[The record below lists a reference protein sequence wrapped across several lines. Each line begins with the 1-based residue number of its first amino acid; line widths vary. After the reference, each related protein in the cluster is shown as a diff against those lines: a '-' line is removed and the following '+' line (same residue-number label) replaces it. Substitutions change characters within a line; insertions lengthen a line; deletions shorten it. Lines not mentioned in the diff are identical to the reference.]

1 MAMSSRLLCR
11 ACLRSVLGAALT
23 LLPLAS
29 CSDVDGPGAGP
40 VSSGP
45 PNILLI
51 LIDDMGFNDL
61 GANGNPAVT
70 TPNLDHL
77 AAQGIRFTRN
87 YTDATCTVT
96 RVGILTGTEPA
107 AHGFRPVNIG
117 ISPEVITLPETL
129 KRSGYSTHHIG
140 KWHLGYASKLAW
152 PLAQGFDT
160 FFGFLDQSLLAGPH
174 PPSGFNF
181 GRPTYRNP
189 WLQKQN
195 DSPSKYDGHLSEI
208 LLAHALDFLASQRGT
223 HTPWFLNYWTYAPH
237 SPLQPADTF
246 ASKYPATPEGRY
258 RAFLEQVDST
268 VGQLMKGL
276 EKNGFAENTLV
287 IVASDNGGTNRQID
301 NNYPYFGTKTTF
313 FEGGVRTPL
322 IIRWPGHTE
331 AGVVFDQAVTNFD
344 YYPTIAAA
352 ADADYPG
359 HLIGR
364 DLLEVVKRGAGLERN
379 VYWETG
385 NPESGS
391 WSVLSSDQKWRLNQ
405 YILGGLQLNDLENR
419 PQGDEDVAARHP
431 DIVAQM
437 RDEYLAWHRDK
448 RVLDLEYEPLSDYG
462 QARLSGASL
471 QRAPGFAGHTF
482 AIGVVP
488 AALDAGDS
496 HLVDAPGMI
505 AFQQNQWYLLQRGR
519 VLELDV
525 NGIRLQ
531 APAPPDGECS
541 TIVVTS
547 HFEYSPVF
555 PAERR
560 ALIQLYVNGK
570 VAVDSAVSDPRLPP
584 DDYLNATFIGQDNTG
599 AKKYRGLLGRPLVL
613 NEWLDP
619 AELDQGGIADLARN
633 WCSTQRT
640 PDFAVD
646 QSTASSPGDKL

>member
-1 MAMSSRLLCR
+1 MLAVRKLWLV
-11 ACLRSVLGAALT
+11 CLRGVIGAGLMFLSLVSAAAAEDPGVGAA
-23 LLPLAS
+23 AS
-29 CSDVDGPGAGP
+29 A
-40 VSSGP
+40 P

-61 GANGNPAVT
+61 GANGNPSVT
-70 TPNLDHL
+70 TPNLDQL
-77 AAQGIRFTRN
+77 AAQGIRFTRH

-107 AHGFRPVNIG
+107 AHGFRPVKTG
-117 ISPEVITLPETL
+117 ISPEVVTLPEVL

-140 KWHLGYASKLAW
+140 KWHLGYASELAW

-174 PPSGFNF
+174 PPSGFHF
-181 GRPTYRNP
+181 GRPTYHDP

-195 DSPSKYDGHLSEI
+195 DRPSKYRGHLSEI
-208 LLAHALDFLASQRGT
+208 LLEHALGFLGSQRGNQ
-223 HTPWFLNYWTYAPH
+223 TPWFLNFWTYAPH

-246 ASKYPATPEGRY
+246 ASRYPATPEGRY

-268 VGQLMKGL
+268 VGQLMAGL
-276 EKNGFAENTLV
+276 EKNGFADNTLV

-322 IIRWPGHTE
+322 IIRWPGHTGE
-331 AGVVFDQAVTNFD
+331 GVVFDQAVTHFD
-344 YYPTIAAA
+344 YFPTIAAA
-352 ADADYPG
+352 AGADSPG
-359 HLIGR
+359 QLIGR
-364 DLLEVVKRGAGLERN
+364 DLLEVVKRKAGLERN

-385 NPESGS
+385 NPEAGS
-391 WSVLSSDQKWRLNQ
+391 WSVLSSDQKWRLHQ
-405 YILGGLQLNDLENR
+405 YLLGGVQLNDLEER
-419 PQGDEDVAARHP
+419 PQGDRDVAGQHP
-431 DIVAQM
+431 DIVARM
-437 RDEYLAWHRDK
+437 REEYLTWHREK
-448 RVLDLEYEPLSDYG
+448 RLLDLAYQPLTDRG
-462 QARLSGASL
+462 QAILSGDSL

-482 AIGVVP
+482 AIGIVP
-488 AALDAGDS
+488 EAVNAGDV
-496 HLVDAPGMI
+496 HLVDTPGMI
-505 AFQQNQWYLLQRGR
+505 AFQQNQWQLLQRGP
-519 VLELDV
+519 VLELDL

-560 ALIQLYVNGK
+560 ALVQLYINGRM
-570 VAVDSAVSDPRLPP
+570 AADSAINDPRLPP
-584 DDYLNATFIGQDNTG
+584 DDYLNATYIGQDNAG
-599 AKKYRGLLGRPLVL
+599 AQTYHGRLGRPVIL
-613 NEWLDP
+613 NEWLHP
-619 AELDQGGIADLARN
+619 AELKPGGIADLETN
-633 WCSTQRT
+633 GCPPQRS

-646 QSTASSPGDKL
+646 QSTARLPGDKL